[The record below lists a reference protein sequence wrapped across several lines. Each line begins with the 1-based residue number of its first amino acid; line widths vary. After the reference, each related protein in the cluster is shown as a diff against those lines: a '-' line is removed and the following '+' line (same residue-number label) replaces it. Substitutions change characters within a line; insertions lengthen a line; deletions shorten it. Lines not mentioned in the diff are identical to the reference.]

1 MQGILIQMFASIYKI
16 TLIRKGEAYLCASGM
31 IDFLN
36 CINYD
41 YSKIFEKGVG

>member
-1 MQGILIQMFASIYKI
+1 MQGILRQISASICKI
-16 TLIRKGEAYLCASGM
+16 TLITKGKVSFCASGL

-41 YSKIFEKGVG
+41 YSKMFEKDVG